1 MPPLRPSNAQGLSV
15 FPRVQL
21 NLASKLQLAGAI
33 ELLAINR
40 ELANTLELSQNPNRL
55 SLTVHH

>member
-1 MPPLRPSNAQGLSV
+1 
-15 FPRVQL
+15 VQL